1 VPQQFSLFDLFDA
14 TPPRP
19 VAGARVIVA
28 PGPIAA
34 EGVVWEVVDPLLAA
48 AVGDPSLLGLPVRLV
63 VPSRS
68 LRLHLAARLV
78 ARRGRPA
85 AGVVVQTLRGLAM
98 EVLERSGEAAPRGA
112 PVFDVLARRF
122 ARGEPTL
129 SRALEDLV
137 DGYAAVAGTVR
148 DLLDAG
154 MEPEHVEAA
163 LEALAAAARGSV
175 SSIASAERAG
185 ALVRVAARV
194 EAAARQLGIG
204 RASHLLRRAAEL
216 LRVDPDRVLPTRALV
231 VHGFGD
237 ATGLATDLIQA
248 LLRLPDACLVLDR
261 PPDPARSGER
271 GEGEAGAVE
280 AAFTERFAR
289 RLSLAARLEAPRP
302 AQAAAGPA
310 RLVRR
315 AVQGAEA
322 EARAA
327 ADAVR
332 ALLDGGARPEGIGLV
347 ARDLAPYRFPLRR
360 HLARLGVPFSGIG
373 ARGGLGPIGR
383 RGKALVELLRGGR
396 ETPCDRWL
404 DAALSLPGEIVGNLP
419 RLELARAARRR
430 ADLRLALRALGAA
443 RLHDLPGLDL
453 DPLLREDGR
462 YPLPARL
469 GLREAGGERDSAD
482 DTEEG
487 ENGNGGSAAPGL
499 PGVGREGR
507 DGRGG
512 PRGGQVAPRRT
523 VSGEQLARVLAAAG
537 AVAARFAAW
546 PDQAPAG
553 DHFAR
558 LGALLREE
566 LGWERSRPE
575 IALSLAALEALER
588 EVPAELR
595 IGLDELRLLVARAL
609 EPVGSAELGGA
620 GGGVQVLGVIEA
632 RARTFEHLFVLGLN
646 RDVFPRPVREDPLL
660 PDGLRL
666 ALAGPAGD
674 GVLPDVPVKRVG
686 FDEERYLFA
695 QLLAAAPEVT
705 LSWQTADDDGRAA
718 SPSPLVERLPPPA
731 AGEDLAPPPGRA
743 ALRPPDELAVLAAL
757 AGDRRRFGEVLAEA
771 LAARTVPPAIR
782 SSLADLDPAALA
794 AARVAVLDELDP
806 DLRTP
811 EGRATRLRLGPYLGL
826 IGAGATG
833 PSARS
838 ETLAEEPAAGPPL
851 YVTLL
856 ENVAACPWQAFLT
869 RFLRLEPT
877 PDPLQALPGLDALLL
892 GNAVHAVLERIVF
905 DALPGP
911 AAWPAEEHLE
921 RILREECAR
930 AVRSEGIAL
939 AGLARA
945 LAARA
950 RPFLAIARQT
960 DWAAGAVAAQAVE
973 CEGGLAVADGQGRPR
988 QLAFKADRADP
999 ASPFDLAGGEPHPAG
1014 ATGTVPDG
1022 PGLVFTDYK
1031 TGKPP
1036 SEAVRPDFRRKHFLE
1051 RVRTGRLLQAAAY
1064 ALAAGPG
1071 GRGRYLY
1078 LRPDEPPQREFPV
1091 EPSDVEV
1098 AAAFRAAVAA
1108 ALAAWDAGVFT
1119 PRLVDASGRKEP
1131 ARCKFCEVAEAC
1143 LRRDSGARLRLGR
1156 WVESGVPGDHPGA
1169 AELLG
1174 VWWMGDDEHGP
1185 RPGGPP
1191 A

>member
-1 VPQQFSLFDLFDA
+1 
-14 TPPRP
+14 
-19 VAGARVIVA
+19 
-28 PGPIAA
+28 
-34 EGVVWEVVDPLLAA
+34 
-48 AVGDPSLLGLPVRLV
+48 
-63 VPSRS
+63 
-68 LRLHLAARLV
+68 
-78 ARRGRPA
+78 
-85 AGVVVQTLRGLAM
+85 M

-122 ARGEPTL
+122 ARGEPAL

-163 LEALAAAARGSV
+163 LEALAAAARGGV
-175 SSIASAERAG
+175 ASIASAERAG

-204 RASHLLRRAAEL
+204 RASHLLRRAVEL
-216 LRVDPDRVLPTRALV
+216 LRVDPGRALPARALV

-248 LLRLPDACLVLDR
+248 LLRRPGACLVLDR
-261 PPDPARSGER
+261 PPDPARAGER
-271 GEGEAGAVE
+271 DIGVHPSVGAELASARVEASSSPPQRTTPEPMASREPGGAVE

-289 RLSLAARLEAPRP
+289 RLALAARLEPPRP
-302 AQAAAGPA
+302 GPVSGGPDRAA
-310 RLVRR
+310 RLTRR
-315 AVQGAEA
+315 AVPGAEA

-332 ALLDGGARPEGIGLV
+332 VLLDGGARPEGIGLV
-347 ARDLAPYRFPLRR
+347 ARDLEPYRFPLRR

-373 ARGGLGPIGR
+373 ARGGLGPVGR

-404 DAALSLPGEIVGNLP
+404 DAAISLPGEIVGNLP

-443 RLHDLPGLDL
+443 RLRDLPGLDL

-469 GLREAGGERDSAD
+469 GLREVGGERDTPD
-482 DTEEG
+482 DAEEG
-487 ENGNGGSAAPGL
+487 ESGGGAAGL

-507 DGRGG
+507 DGR
-512 PRGGQVAPRRT
+512 RGGQMQAPRRT

-558 LGALLREE
+558 LAALLREE

-575 IALSLAALEALER
+575 TALSLAALEALER

-609 EPVGSAELGGA
+609 EPIGSAELGGA

-646 RDVFPRPVREDPLL
+646 RDVFPRSVREDPLL
-660 PDGLRL
+660 PDSLRL

-674 GVLPDVPVKRVG
+674 GVLPDVPVKRSG

-718 SPSPLVERLPPPA
+718 SPSPLVERLPPAAAAEAGPA
-731 AGEDLAPPPGRA
+731 GRA
-743 ALRPPDELAVLAAL
+743 MLRPPDELAVLAAL

-771 LAARTVPPAIR
+771 MAARAAAPAAER
-782 SSLADLDPAALA
+782 AGLPSLEPAALA

-826 IGAGATG
+826 VGIGARGAKG
-833 PSARS
+833 AKGAMGAMSAS
-838 ETLAEEPAAGPPL
+838 AATAAALAAVAVVALGEEAAAAVEAAASPPL

-877 PDPLQALPGLDALLL
+877 PDPLQALPGIDALLL
-892 GNAVHAVLERIVF
+892 GNAVHAVLERIVA
-905 DALPGP
+905 DALPGR
-911 AAWPAEEHLE
+911 AAWPAEEDLE
-921 RILREECAR
+921 RLLREECGR

-939 AGLARA
+939 RGLARA

-950 RPFLAIARQT
+950 RPFLEVARQT
-960 DWAAGAVAAQAVE
+960 EWAAGGLAALAVE
-973 CEGGLAVADGQGRPR
+973 SEGALAVVDAAGRPR
-988 QLAFKADRADP
+988 QLAFKADRADRADP
-999 ASPFDLAGGEPHPAG
+999 ASPFDPAG
-1014 ATGTVPDG
+1014 SAGTAAEGSD
-1022 PGLVFTDYK
+1022 LVFTDYK

-1036 SEAVRPDFRRKHFLE
+1036 SEAARPDIRRKHFLE
-1051 RVRTGRLLQAAAY
+1051 KVRTGRLLQAAAY

-1091 EPSDVEV
+1091 EPADAEV
-1098 AAAFRAAVAA
+1098 AEAFRAAVAA
-1108 ALAAWDAGVFT
+1108 ALGAWDAGVFT

-1131 ARCKFCEVAEAC
+1131 ARCNFCEVAEAC
-1143 LRRDSGARLRLGR
+1143 LRRDSGARLRLAR
-1156 WVESGVPGDHPGA
+1156 WVASGEPAGHPGA

-1174 VWWMGDDEHGP
+1174 VWWMGDDEHAP
-1185 RPGGPP
+1185 RPGGSPGVDPGGEADP

>member
-1 VPQQFSLFDLFDA
+1 
-14 TPPRP
+14 T
-19 VAGARVIVA
+19 
-28 PGPIAA
+28 
-34 EGVVWEVVDPLLAA
+34 
-48 AVGDPSLLGLPVRLV
+48 
-63 VPSRS
+63 
-68 LRLHLAARLV
+68 
-78 ARRGRPA
+78 
-85 AGVVVQTLRGLAM
+85 
-98 EVLERSGEAAPRGA
+98 
-112 PVFDVLARRF
+112 
-122 ARGEPTL
+122 
-129 SRALEDLV
+129 
-137 DGYAAVAGTVR
+137 
-148 DLLDAG
+148 
-154 MEPEHVEAA
+154 
-163 LEALAAAARGSV
+163 
-175 SSIASAERAG
+175 
-185 ALVRVAARV
+185 
-194 EAAARQLGIG
+194 
-204 RASHLLRRAAEL
+204 
-216 LRVDPDRVLPTRALV
+216 
-231 VHGFGD
+231 
-237 ATGLATDLIQA
+237 
-248 LLRLPDACLVLDR
+248 
-261 PPDPARSGER
+261 
-271 GEGEAGAVE
+271 
-280 AAFTERFAR
+280 
-289 RLSLAARLEAPRP
+289 
-302 AQAAAGPA
+302 
-310 RLVRR
+310 
-315 AVQGAEA
+315 
-322 EARAA
+322 
-327 ADAVR
+327 
-332 ALLDGGARPEGIGLV
+332 
-347 ARDLAPYRFPLRR
+347 
-360 HLARLGVPFSGIG
+360 
-373 ARGGLGPIGR
+373 
-383 RGKALVELLRGGR
+383 
-396 ETPCDRWL
+396 
-404 DAALSLPGEIVGNLP
+404 
-419 RLELARAARRR
+419 
-430 ADLRLALRALGAA
+430 
-443 RLHDLPGLDL
+443 
-453 DPLLREDGR
+453 
-462 YPLPARL
+462 
-469 GLREAGGERDSAD
+469 
-482 DTEEG
+482 
-487 ENGNGGSAAPGL
+487 
-499 PGVGREGR
+499 
-507 DGRGG
+507 
-512 PRGGQVAPRRT
+512 
-523 VSGEQLARVLAAAG
+523 AAAG

-666 ALAGPAGD
+666 ALAGPASD
-674 GVLPDVPVKRVG
+674 GVLPDVPVKRIG

-718 SPSPLVERLPPPA
+718 SPSPLVERLPPPPE
-731 AGEDLAPPPGRA
+731 GETLVPPPGRA

-771 LAARTVPPAIR
+771 LAARPVPPASTR
-782 SSLADLDPAALA
+782 SGLADLDPAALA

-826 IGAGATG
+826 IGASATG
-833 PSARS
+833 LSAGS
-838 ETLAEEPAAGPPL
+838 ETPAAELADGPAAGPPL

-950 RPFLAIARQT
+950 RPFLAIARRT
-960 DWAAGAVAAQAVE
+960 DWAAGAVTAQAVE
-973 CEGGLAVADGQGRPR
+973 SEGGLAVADAQGRLR
-988 QLAFKADRADP
+988 QLAFKADRVDP
-999 ASPFDLAGGEPHPAG
+999 ADSTTALEPASGGPVPAG
-1014 ATGTVPDG
+1014 A
-1022 PGLVFTDYK
+1022 GLVFTDYK

-1064 ALAAGPG
+1064 ALAAGDG

-1091 EPSDVEV
+1091 DPSDVEV
-1098 AAAFRAAVAA
+1098 AEAFRAAVAA

-1143 LRRDSGARLRLGR
+1143 LRRDSGARLRLAR
-1156 WVESGVPGDHPGA
+1156 WVESGVPGGHPGA

-1185 RPGGPP
+1185 RPGGAP